1 MARPRL
7 ISDEQMLQQ
16 TREAVLAHG
25 PRVSLDVVAGKLGV
39 TQPALLKRFGTRQ
52 ALLLKALMPP
62 QDASFLALLEQGP
75 DDRRLEVQLRQ
86 IFVAMLEF
94 YESSV
99 PCMLAL
105 RESGIGHDQIFSDL
119 RKAPPFRALEL
130 WGKWFE
136 RAEASGLVDASAP
149 EGAALAITGALHSR
163 VMMNHL
169 FKREDTPRS
178 QHRFIDELVHLFT
191 RALSPH
197 STAPTTTQPTTRQ
210 R

>member
-1 MARPRL
+1 
-7 ISDEQMLQQ
+7 MLQE
-16 TREAVLAHG
+16 TRAAVLAHG
-25 PRVSLDVVAGKLGV
+25 PAVSLDLVAGKLGV

-52 ALLLKALMPP
+52 ALMIKALTPP
-62 QDASFLALLEQGP
+62 QDAPFLKLLESGP

-86 IFVAMLEF
+86 IFVSMLEF
-94 YESSV
+94 YEASV

-105 RESGIGHDQIFSDL
+105 RESGVGHEQVFTEL

-130 WGKWFE
+130 WGEWFE
-136 RAEASGLVDASAP
+136 RAAERGLVDASAP

-163 VMMNHL
+163 VMMNHI
-169 FKREDTPRS
+169 FKREETPRA

-197 STAPTTTQPTTRQ
+197 PTTAPLNTTQSTTRQ